1 MVVLV
6 VEAVVTAL
14 LMMEVVVTALLMM
27 VGTDGSY
34 KFSFLVRSREPVILF
49 IKPAGPLRCWLG
61 RGLVIRRPSRVITFR
76 LSLSKPP
83 TKGFG
88 TKYL

>member
-6 VEAVVTAL
+6 VV
-14 LMMEVVVTALLMM
+14 EVVVTALLME
-27 VGTDGSY
+27 VGGTDGSY

-49 IKPAGPLRCWLG
+49 IKPAGPLRCWLA

-88 TKYL
+88 TKYP